1 MRLRELAYR
10 MLRTGLIG
18 FGGGNALIPVI
29 EREMKDVIDKDTL
42 EEDVMMASIT
52 PGALPVEIACG
63 IGSRI
68 RGALGMFTGAFAM
81 AMPGTVFAI
90 VLLAGMNE
98 VSGQVISY
106 IDYASVGIS
115 AFICCLL
122 LEYVRKTVKGCID
135 RCKANKSVIL
145 VASQCLIIVL
155 IPFLK
160 ISTAMIFVIA
170 FAIILGYHLIESLC
184 RKPTDK
190 PDRQN
195 SGVSFKTLSG
205 KNELIS
211 SGALLLAAFLLS
223 LILFG
228 LQGAAFAG
236 KGIFSSLMSFGGGDA
251 YLTVAAGLF
260 SGDGNGLV
268 PEEIFYGRVVPVVNV
283 LPGSILCK
291 TLSSIGYYTGLEIT
305 GNMAG
310 GFTFAFIGFI
320 LSVGASCFVFMLA
333 KTILSIY
340 NSTAVFD
347 SLRFWIR
354 PIVSGLLIKVGLAL
368 ARQSIKV
375 ILNHTAFSH
384 SSAVIIVVSLFVL
397 GLVLRYGF
405 KVDGWKL
412 AAILFGLTM
421 VGGINC

>member
-1 MRLRELAYR
+1 MAYR
-10 MLRTGLIG
+10 MFRVGMIG

-29 EREMKDVIDKDTL
+29 EREVSDVVDRDTL
-42 EEDVMMASIT
+42 EEDVMLASIT

-68 RGALGMFTGAFAM
+68 SGAMGMFVGSVAM
-81 AMPGTVFAI
+81 ALPGTLFALA
-90 VLLAGMNE
+90 LLAGMNE
-98 VSGQVISY
+98 VNGQVMRY

-122 LEYVRKTVKGCID
+122 FEYVRKTIKGCLD
-135 RCKANKSVIL
+135 RYKSDGSVAL
-145 VASQCLIIVL
+145 VAAQCLLIAA
-155 IPFLK
+155 IPFVK

-170 FAIILGYHLIESLC
+170 FVLILGYHLIRSIC
-184 RKPTDK
+184 RKSTADSSKCNKDK
-190 PDRQN
+190 VI
-195 SGVSFKTLSG
+195 GIKILSG
-205 KNELIS
+205 KNELIA
-211 SGALLLAAFLLS
+211 SGLLLLLAFVLS
-223 LILFG
+223 DILFG
-228 LQGAAFAG
+228 KSGATFAG

-260 SGDGNGLV
+260 SGDGAGLV
-268 PEEIFYGRVVPVVNV
+268 PEEIFYGRVIPVVNV

-291 TLSSIGYYTGLEIT
+291 TLSSIGYYTGLEIS
-305 GNMAG
+305 GNMTG
-310 GFTFAFIGFI
+310 GFVFAFIGFI

-347 SLRFWIR
+347 SLRFWVR
-354 PIVSGLLIKVGLAL
+354 PIVSGLLIKVGLSL

-375 ILNHTAFSH
+375 TLNYTEISH
-384 SSAVIIVVSLFVL
+384 SSAVILFVALFVL
-397 GLVLRYGF
+397 GLVLRYAG

-412 AAILFGLTM
+412 AAILFGLVMT
-421 VGGINC
+421 GGIIMEL